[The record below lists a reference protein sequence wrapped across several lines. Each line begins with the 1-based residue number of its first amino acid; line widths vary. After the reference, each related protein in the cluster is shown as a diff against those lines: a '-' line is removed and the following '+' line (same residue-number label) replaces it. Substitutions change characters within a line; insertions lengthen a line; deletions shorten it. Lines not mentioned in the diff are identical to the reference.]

1 MKIEFRDT
9 NSSDIP
15 QLIDWIERDACPQH
29 RDVSAY
35 FWVPSLNED
44 GSPKDKYTKYLTVY
58 DEEGVLY
65 YLKLEN
71 VMRAYIQFPPD
82 SERDPGRTSLAL
94 KHAFYNV
101 AAGARKMGYREIIF
115 SSVSEGLISLFKKFG
130 FKSSPNEFLVRI

>member
-9 NSSDIP
+9 DSSDIP
-15 QLIDWIERDACPQH
+15 QLTDWIARDACPQH
-29 RDVSAY
+29 NVPAN
-35 FWVPSLNED
+35 FWVPEKNED
-44 GSPKDKYTKYLTVY
+44 GTPKDKYTKYLTVY
-58 DEEGVLY
+58 DEEGVIY

-82 SERDPGRTSLAL
+82 GERNPSRTSLAL